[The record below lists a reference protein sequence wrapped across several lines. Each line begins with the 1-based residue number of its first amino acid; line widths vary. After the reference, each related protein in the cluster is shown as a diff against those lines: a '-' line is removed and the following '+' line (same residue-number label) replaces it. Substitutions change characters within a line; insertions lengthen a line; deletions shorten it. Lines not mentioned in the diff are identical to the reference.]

1 MGVRIMVL
9 DPTPGCPASS
19 VAAQIVGSF
28 RDSAAVKQIAQLV
41 RFCRQTSSI
50 LTGSNAGWPTANSRL
65 RMSATCP
72 VTRSQPGCQSM
83 FMAVQCKICHPHV
96 NVGLL
101 FESSVS
107 AMQCRLVLHLH
118 FSQVCQHLQSC
129 FRTYPTITYCALCNT
144 LSIG

>member
-83 FMAVQCKICHPHV
+83 IMAVQCKICHPHV

-107 AMQCRLVLHLH
+107 AMQCRLCLAFALL
-118 FSQVCQHLQSC
+118 SSLSTLAILLQNISHYHILRSLQYT
-129 FRTYPTITYCALCNT
+129 FN
-144 LSIG
+144 